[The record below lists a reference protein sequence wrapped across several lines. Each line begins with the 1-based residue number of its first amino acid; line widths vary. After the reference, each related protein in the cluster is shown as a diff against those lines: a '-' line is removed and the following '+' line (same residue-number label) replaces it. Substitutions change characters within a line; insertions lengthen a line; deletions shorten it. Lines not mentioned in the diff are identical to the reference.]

1 MQLKVCMLEREEINW
16 HLALTDRHSID
27 LSKTEE
33 VLRPFLLACE
43 TKQVKLVSIAIGC
56 LQRLITFHAIP
67 EV

>member
-1 MQLKVCMLEREEINW
+1 MYTSFTNEYLCISRNLNVV
-16 HLALTDRHSID
+16 ALD